1 MAELDTNQSIDIDG
15 AVKIVGDAKIFY
27 KMAGRME
34 SLTLHPKLTALAPL
48 ISQRNYT
55 QIKQE
60 VHSLK
65 GSCGYS
71 GAARVHWCCK
81 EMQQLYTDNRM
92 EDMVELYPL
101 LIETVHEFK
110 VCLGQLLDKRKILY

>member
-48 ISQRNYT
+48 ISQRNY
-55 QIKQE
+55 
-60 VHSLK
+60 
-65 GSCGYS
+65 
-71 GAARVHWCCK
+71 A
-81 EMQQLYTDNRM
+81 
-92 EDMVELYPL
+92 
-101 LIETVHEFK
+101 
-110 VCLGQLLDKRKILY
+110 